1 MMLEFFLVYFVLSA
15 IVASFVASEEHQD
28 LGKYLFPIILT
39 LFGPIIALLMM
50 LKNSINK
57 IDTYLQVKT
66 FWYYIFNRSKLTR
79 TNEQLQYLKGLFEKK
94 YNSKKVFDRLFIY
107 AVSLI
112 FKLNNYSYGKL
123 DTDKG

>member
-1 MMLEFFLVYFVLSA
+1 MMLEFLLAYFVLSA

-39 LFGPIIALLMM
+39 LFGPIIALLMV
-50 LKNSINK
+50 LKNVLHK
-57 IDTYLQVKT
+57 IDTHFQVKT
-66 FWYYIFNRSKLTR
+66 FWYYIFNRSKLMR
-79 TNEQLQYLKGLFEKK
+79 TSEQLQYLKGLFEKK
-94 YNSKKVFDRLFIY
+94 SNSKNVFDRLFVY

-112 FKLNNYSYGKL
+112 FKVNNYSYGKL